1 MIYDYRRVVAF
12 VTPGTRRRGQFGR
25 SDDKVPG
32 RLNAVFAGL
41 DFSGKKLDVPI
52 ATAKSRR
59 QN

>member
-1 MIYDYRRVVAF
+1 
-12 VTPGTRRRGQFGR
+12 
-25 SDDKVPG
+25 VPA